1 MSILMIFVS
10 IGVIAVGILTLH
22 VAENYKSVAMLLM
35 GWMLILVG
43 LTSITIASTNYK
55 QINKEQKL
63 F

>member
-43 LTSITIASTNYK
+43 LTSITIASTIYK
-55 QINKEQKL
+55 QINNEQKL